1 VIDPILTRVKQPVAF
16 HAVGVSAHVR
26 LEVMEDMATRMML
39 VSAGCDKRYP
49 YRHDLCLVYSLEHRK
64 KQYGHSK
71 YLSLPISGGGGTS
84 VASLLVP
91 LAVGA

>member
-1 VIDPILTRVKQPVAF
+1 VINPTLTRVEQSVAL
-16 HAVGVSAHVR
+16 HAVRVSAYVR
-26 LEVMEDMATRMML
+26 SEVMEDMVAGTML
-39 VSAGCDKRYP
+39 VSAGCDKERP
-49 YRHDLCLVYSLEHRK
+49 YRHDLSLVYSLEHRK

-84 VASLLVP
+84 TASLLVP